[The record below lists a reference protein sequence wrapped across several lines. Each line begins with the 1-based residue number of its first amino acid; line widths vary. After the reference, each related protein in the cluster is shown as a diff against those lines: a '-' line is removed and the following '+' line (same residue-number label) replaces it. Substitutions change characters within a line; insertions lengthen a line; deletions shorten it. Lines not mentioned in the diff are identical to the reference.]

1 MHSKKSHAQLAA
13 GKHLPVAGLA
23 ALATPLAYS
32 ISDFARAVG
41 IGRTKLY
48 EEISAGRLRALKAG
62 KRTIITVENRRA
74 YVASLPAVR

>member
-1 MHSKKSHAQLAA
+1 MQKKTRAQRSA
-13 GKHLPVAGLA
+13 GKYLPEAGSDA
-23 ALATPLAYS
+23 QAMPLAYG
-32 ISDFARAVG
+32 INGFARAVG

-62 KRTIITVENRRA
+62 KRTIITVEDGRA